1 MPQPAQQRYRFSYAD
16 IHHTLGLAA
25 QEVIESGLEFD
36 YILAIGGGGYIPARI
51 LRTYLNRPILSVAL
65 SRYSDDAP
73 PSDTPLKLQWTEG
86 FAEAIRGKRLLVVDD
101 VDDQRTTLAWCLNEL
116 NHESPSALSVLVL
129 HDKNKPKNAEYP
141 DYVDRVF
148 VGQRIEDYWVEYPWD
163 ALDIYG
169 HEETAQGLVDVEMP
183 YGSH

>member
-1 MPQPAQQRYRFSYAD
+1 MQERYRFSYAD

-51 LRTYLNRPILSVAL
+51 IRTYLNRPILSVAL
-65 SRYSDDAP
+65 SRYHTDGP

-86 FAEAIRGKRLLVVDD
+86 FAEAIRDKRLLVVDE
-101 VDDQRTTLAWCLNEL
+101 VDDQRTTLTWCLNEL
-116 NHESPSALSVLVL
+116 NKESPSSMSVLVL

-141 DYVDRVF
+141 SYVERVF
-148 VGQRIEDYWVEYPWD
+148 IGQRIEDHWVEYPWD
-163 ALDIYG
+163 ALDIYQ
-169 HEETAQGLVDVEMP
+169 HEKSATGLVDVPVP
-183 YGSH
+183 YAGR

>member
-1 MPQPAQQRYRFSYAD
+1 MSQRYRFSYAD

-51 LRTYLNRPILSVAL
+51 LRTYLNRPILAVAL
-65 SRYSDDAP
+65 ARYQDNGPALDV
-73 PSDTPLKLQWTEG
+73 PLKLQWTEG
-86 FAEAIRGKRLLVVDD
+86 FAQAIQGKRLLVVDE
-101 VDDQRTTLAWCLNEL
+101 VDDQRTTLAWTLGEL
-116 NHESPSALSVLVL
+116 HKEQPQSMSVLVL

-141 DYVDRVF
+141 KYLNRVF
-148 VGQRIEDYWVEYPWD
+148 VGQRIEDVWVEYPWD
-163 ALDIYG
+163 ALDIYE
-169 HEETAQGLVDVEMP
+169 HEETANGLIEVDRP